1 MARGSSAHIY
11 PDVSYVEGN
20 GTRHSPMMST
30 RPIVYVVDDD
40 AEVRDVVARL
50 VESVG
55 LAATAF
61 SSAQDFLDS
70 YDGSRPGCIV
80 LDLRM
85 PVMTGIEA
93 LTRFAERDIRL
104 PVIML
109 TGHGD
114 VPSAVRSLKRGA
126 ADFIEKPFNPQV
138 LLERIQ
144 SAVAEDAVHAEA
156 DQRSATL
163 EQRFSGLSPRETEIL
178 DLVIEGKTSKQIAR
192 QLGISDKTV
201 DVHRTNLMRKVGVTS
216 VAELVKLA
224 VTARKSSRGA

>member
-1 MARGSSAHIY
+1 MNS
-11 PDVSYVEGN
+11 
-20 GTRHSPMMST
+20 
-30 RPIVYVVDDD
+30 RPIVHVVDDD
-40 AEVRDVVARL
+40 ADVRDVVAKL

-55 LAATAF
+55 LAAKAF
-61 SSAQDFLDS
+61 SSAQEFLSS
-70 YDGSRPGCIV
+70 YDGSRPGCVV

-126 ADFIEKPFNPQV
+126 ADFIEKPFNPQQ

-144 SAVAEDAVHAEA
+144 AAVADDAARAEA
-156 DQRSATL
+156 DQHSATL
-163 EQRFSGLSPRETEIL
+163 EQRFSALSPREREIL
-178 DLVIEGKTSKQIAR
+178 DLVIEGRTSKQIAR
-192 QLGISDKTV
+192 HLGISDKTV
-201 DVHRTNLMRKVGVTS
+201 DVHRTNLMRKVGVNS
-216 VAELVKLA
+216 VAKLVKLA
-224 VTARKSSRGA
+224 VTARKNSRRP

>member
-1 MARGSSAHIY
+1 MNA
-11 PDVSYVEGN
+11 
-20 GTRHSPMMST
+20 
-30 RPIVYVVDDD
+30 RPIVHVVDDD
-40 AEVRDVVARL
+40 ADVRDVIAKL

-55 LAATAF
+55 LAAKAF
-61 SSAQDFLDS
+61 SSAQEFLSS
-70 YDGSRPGCIV
+70 YDGSRPGCVV

-126 ADFIEKPFNPQV
+126 ADFIEKPFNPQQ

-144 SAVAEDAVHAEA
+144 AAVADDAARAEA
-156 DQRSATL
+156 DQHSETL
-163 EQRFSGLSPRETEIL
+163 ELRFSALSPREKEIL
-178 DLVIEGKTSKQIAR
+178 DLVIEGRTSKQIAR
-192 QLGISDKTV
+192 HLGISDKTV
-201 DVHRTNLMRKVGVTS
+201 DVHRTNLMRKVGVNS
-216 VAELVKLA
+216 VAKLVKLA
-224 VTARKSSRGA
+224 VTARKNSRRP

>member
-1 MARGSSAHIY
+1 MSA
-11 PDVSYVEGN
+11 G
-20 GTRHSPMMST
+20 
-30 RPIVYVVDDD
+30 PIVHVVDDD
-40 AEVRDVVARL
+40 ADVREVVARL

-55 LAATAF
+55 LAAQAF
-61 SSAQDFLDS
+61 SSAQEFLSS

-93 LTRFAERDIRL
+93 LTRFAERDIKL

-144 SAVAEDAVHAEA
+144 AAVAEDAARAEA

-163 EQRFSGLSPRETEIL
+163 KQRFSGLSRRESEIL
-178 DLVIEGKTSKQIAR
+178 NLVIEGKTSKQIAR